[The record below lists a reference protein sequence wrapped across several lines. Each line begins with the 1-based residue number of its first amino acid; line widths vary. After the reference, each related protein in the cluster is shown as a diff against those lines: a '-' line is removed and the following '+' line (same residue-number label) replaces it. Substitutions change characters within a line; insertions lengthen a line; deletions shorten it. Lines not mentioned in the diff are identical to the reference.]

1 MRNIISGII
10 FFLVIVS
17 TQHSY
22 AKTGL
27 TKNLSDLDCAVIV
40 RKQDF
45 GSAFPFKTAKSQW
58 ERGGGEH
65 PEYYWMTEVGY
76 WDGTSFKSTGLAFS
90 FSVPALLSTPRF
102 KTSIENILKEGIG
115 SFHFSSV
122 EINRKYR
129 DQILLGHVHGIYQN
143 NEILIFS
150 KNVKKKNEIFK
161 NKPTYALLTFKAYTK
176 KDSYKCIAKIEY
188 LEDN

>member
-10 FFLVIVS
+10 FFLVIVG

-22 AKTGL
+22 AETGL

-65 PEYYWMTEVGY
+65 PEYYSV
-76 WDGTSFKSTGLAFS
+76 DRKS
-90 FSVPALLSTPRF
+90 V
-102 KTSIENILKEGIG
+102 
-115 SFHFSSV
+115 V
-122 EINRKYR
+122 
-129 DQILLGHVHGIYQN
+129 
-143 NEILIFS
+143 
-150 KNVKKKNEIFK
+150 
-161 NKPTYALLTFKAYTK
+161 
-176 KDSYKCIAKIEY
+176 
-188 LEDN
+188 